1 VRFDPEASEGQ
12 RLRAWDR
19 IQGDLVE
26 RHVEADRTPS
36 LTLGLVWC
44 VVPVETEPV
53 ALRLVD
59 DEDRLLQVPEEV
71 EARGRAEEARGRA
84 EEARG
89 RAEEAR
95 GRAEE
100 ARGRAE
106 EARGRA
112 EAEARVRELEA
123 LLASQAPR
131 SK

>member
-1 VRFDPEASEGQ
+1 MAVEIVSPNEGDGVPWNEKLARYHELGVHELLRFDPEASEGQ

-19 IQGDLVE
+19 VQGDLVE

-44 VVPVETEPV
+44 VRPVETDLP

-59 DEDRLLQVPEEV
+59 DEGRLLEVPEEV
-71 EARGRAEEARGRA
+71 
-84 EEARG
+84 
-89 RAEEAR
+89 
-95 GRAEE
+95 
-100 ARGRAE
+100 